1 MKYVPEKRNRL
12 FDDMF
17 DDMFRGPSF
26 GLPMTNNLMKTD
38 IRTKDGNYLLDI
50 DLPGYKKEDI
60 TISLYNGNLTVSA
73 SHNDSQEEKDAKGN
87 IVRQERYSGSCSR
100 TFYVGEGIKET
111 DVKASY
117 ENGILTLEVPSE
129 QKKEEAEKKYIDI
142 L

>member
-1 MKYVPEKRNRL
+1 MKYIPEKRNRL

-17 DDMFRGPSF
+17 LDVF
-26 GLPMTNNLMKTD
+26 GTPGLGVTMTNNLMKTD
-38 IRTKDGNYLLDI
+38 VRTKDGNYLLDI

-73 SHNDSQEEKDAKGN
+73 SHNESQEEKDAKGN
-87 IVRQERYSGSCSR
+87 VIRQERYSGSCSR

-117 ENGILTLEVPSE
+117 ADGILTLEVPSE